1 MLLKQFACQSFDF
14 RTMKKIFISFGF
26 VFAVTFLAQSAPV
39 TIQLPVETEVY
50 RQAPG
55 ADLANAQC
63 LTCHSADYA
72 AIQPPMPT
80 KFWKGE
86 VDKMAAKYGAPIPAN
101 EVDALVKYFAKNYGT
116 ETSGEMPAPVI
127 AKEKT
132 IDAKQLM
139 MKSGCFN
146 CHNVQTKIIG
156 PAYKD
161 VAAKYRGNPDAVA
174 KVSHQIRNGG
184 SGLWGPFPMPPF
196 KQLSDA
202 QVKILADWIL
212 GQEIIAPKSPTGF

>member
-1 MLLKQFACQSFDF
+1 
-14 RTMKKIFISFGF
+14 
-26 VFAVTFLAQSAPV
+26 VAQSAPV

-72 AIQPPMPT
+72 AIQPPMPA

-86 VDKMAAKYGAPIPAN
+86 VEKMAAKYGAPIPAN

-116 ETSGEMPAPVI
+116 ETSGATTTPAVAKVSTDN
-127 AKEKT
+127 AKE
-132 IDAKQLM
+132 LM
-139 MKSGCFN
+139 MKTGCFN
-146 CHNVQTKIIG
+146 CHNTQTKIIG

-161 VAAKYRGNPDAVA
+161 VAAKYRGKPDAIE

-184 SGLWGPFPMPPF
+184 SGLWGPIPMPPF

-212 GQEIIAPKSPTGF
+212 SPELLAPKSLAP